1 VEIIFFIIT
10 KILKLKDITLK
21 DITFASILKIQ
32 KTMKNLKWI
41 VAVAVIALM
50 VGCCNCRT
58 QKSARIPLTGTEWK
72 LSQLYGA
79 TINSDN
85 YRVTFSADGQLAGI
99 GDCNRFTGS
108 YTLNAGAL
116 KVADNLVST
125 RMMCLNQAQEDKFL
139 GMLRAA
145 DAYYIDGV
153 RLVLIHNGEVIA
165 LLDPYRNEE

>member
-1 VEIIFFIIT
+1 LHHFKT
-10 KILKLKDITLK
+10 
-21 DITFASILKIQ
+21 Q

-41 VAVAVIALM
+41 VAVAVVA
-50 VGCCNCRT
+50 VVAGCCKCRT

-79 TINSDN
+79 VVSSEN
-85 YRVTFSADGQLAGI
+85 YRVTFSSDGQLAGV

-108 YTLNAGAL
+108 YTLIDGAL
-116 KVADNLVST
+116 KVDDNLVST

-139 GMLRAA
+139 AMLRAA

-165 LLDPYRNEE
+165 LFDPATETE